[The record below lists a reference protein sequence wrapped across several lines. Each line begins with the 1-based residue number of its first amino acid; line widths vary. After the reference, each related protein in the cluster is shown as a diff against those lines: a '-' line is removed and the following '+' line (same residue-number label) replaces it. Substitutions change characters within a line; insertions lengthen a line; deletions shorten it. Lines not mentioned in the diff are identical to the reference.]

1 MNVNSVL
8 NKQKTIWTEINVFWT
23 IQLIRN
29 ISMDDEQY
37 FLRNFIWK
45 STRNYMNNFVIPSK
59 TKKELKERTIWFLKV
74 AKKYNLCFKWS
85 KCDSNAEEIHI
96 LKTPTKIKEIES
108 ILGFTNFYRC
118 LIKNF
123 SYIVKPLN

>member
-1 MNVNSVL
+1 MFLTNKRLFELKVIYFGLYNLSETFQWIINS
-8 NKQKTIWTEINVFWT
+8 IFWEILHER
-23 IQLIRN
+23 IL
-29 ISMDDEQY
+29 E
-37 FLRNFIWK
+37 
-45 STRNYMNNFVIPSK
+45 NYMDNFVIPSK

-96 LKTPTKIKEIES
+96 LKTPTKIKEMES

-123 SYIVKPLN
+123 SHIVKPLN